1 MAGVNASGTDAEDLG
16 EQLLRVARS
25 LRRAW
30 LGDLSGHDLSPH
42 EARAL
47 RVVCDRDE
55 PPRLRDLA
63 DALRIAPRSVTDVVD
78 SLEGKGYVT
87 RQDDPGDRRANVV
100 VVTDTGRAVRAAVH
114 AARRRGVGGQLGALS
129 PQQRDALADALATLE
144 DRLG

>member
-1 MAGVNASGTDAEDLG
+1 MAGADVSGTDVDDLG

-47 RVVCDRDE
+47 RVVCERAE
-55 PPRLRDLA
+55 APRLRDVA

-87 RQDDPGDRRANVV
+87 RCGDPGDRRASVV
-100 VVTDTGRAVRAAVH
+100 VATDAGRAARAAVH
-114 AARRRGVGGQLGALS
+114 EARRRSVGGQLGALS
-129 PQQRDALADALATLE
+129 PEQREALADALGSLE
-144 DRLG
+144 ERLG